1 LILMLAGGLF
11 TDWFSVE
18 SQMLITQGE
27 TKNYSEDIRRVELVF
42 VDDANAGRILTI
54 PEARLRQ
61 GGDAA
66 SDSLDTRRVLQEG
79 AVAQSFS
86 FAGALWHLE
95 MRPIRYYKPYS
106 MTLQKLIE
114 ERYPGTDIPK
124 TFASQI
130 TLTDPVHAVNREVVI
145 SMNHPF
151 RYAGETYY
159 QSGFSKEAQSSMIEV
174 VHNPGFVAPY
184 VASVIIGFGLLIRFC
199 QHFVG
204 FTRRA
209 NDLRVP

>member
-1 LILMLAGGLF
+1 MLAGGLF
-11 TDWFSVE
+11 ADWFSVK
-18 SQMLITQGE
+18 SQMLIAQGE
-27 TKNYSEDIRRVELVF
+27 TKNYSEDLRRVELVF
-42 VDDANAGRILTI
+42 VDDADAGRILTI

-66 SDSLDTRRVLQEG
+66 SDSPDALRVAQGG
-79 AVAQSFS
+79 AAAQSFS
-86 FAGALWHLE
+86 FAGARWHLE
-95 MRPIRYYKPYS
+95 MRPVRYYKPYS
-106 MTLQKLIE
+106 ITLRQLID

-124 TFASQI
+124 NSASQI
-130 TLTDPVHAVNREVVI
+130 TLRDPAHAVDRDGVI